1 MERRQSPRKR
11 ISCSL
16 TVRDLSREIVLGQLV
31 DFSLTGLM
39 LLATEDIPVGRVYQL
54 SLEFPELS
62 PCGDEAVFGAESL
75 WAESSLEPSKYW
87 VGFHIIDISPEYAEC
102 IRCLFETADG
112 VGML

>member
-1 MERRQSPRKR
+1 MERRQHPRKK
-11 ISCSL
+11 IDCAL
-16 TVRDLSREIVLGQLV
+16 AVRDLSRETVLGQLV

-54 SLEFPELS
+54 ALQFPERS
-62 PCGDEAVFGAESL
+62 PCGTEAVFGAESL

-102 IRCLFETADG
+102 IRCLFESAEG
-112 VGML
+112 RLLS